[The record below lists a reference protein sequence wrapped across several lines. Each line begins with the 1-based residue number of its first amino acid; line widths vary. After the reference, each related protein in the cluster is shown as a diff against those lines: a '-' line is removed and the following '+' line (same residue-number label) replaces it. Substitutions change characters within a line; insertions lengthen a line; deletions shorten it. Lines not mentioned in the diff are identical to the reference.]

1 MWINPVTVCLT
12 CFGESNANVGRRLCR
27 THRHLQFSMGLHE
40 KGLTQDLGVVVDC
53 IITLA
58 SQIKNK
64 PVVKAY
70 LGAHYVLL
78 RFGISCIRVGVE

>member
-1 MWINPVTVCLT
+1 MC
-12 CFGESNANVGRRLCR
+12 
-27 THRHLQFSMGLHE
+27 LHE

-70 LGAHYVLL
+70 LGAHNVLL
-78 RFGISCIRVGVE
+78 RFGISWIRVGVE